1 MSGLIGKSHIIAGL
15 PNIEFRRIRS
25 ESAVED
31 SGIVVQVANEFLR
44 RIRDPNTTVINVDF
58 SGRNALVKN
67 GKSRNSDSESRNQ
80 RSRDPASVHALSLN
94 TILLLHLLLTTLA
107 QDRGV
112 DS

>member
-1 MSGLIGKSHIIAGL
+1 MSGLIGKSHIVSGL
-15 PNIEFRRIRS
+15 TDIKFRGICS
-25 ESAVED
+25 ESAIEN

-44 RIRDPNTTVINVDF
+44 RIGHPNTAVIDVDF
-58 SGRNALVKN
+58 SGCDALVKN

-80 RSRDPASVHALSLN
+80 RSRNPASVYALPLN
-94 TILLLHLLLTTLA
+94 TFLLLHLLLTTLV